1 MRPCC
6 SRKAI
11 NLVIDKSLVL
21 ERAGGAQAGQ
31 VTGHLVLNSLED
43 NLLLGYDPYR
53 TPDGHGDPGA
63 ARAEMRLSKYDRNGD
78 GRCDDPACSNVA
90 MLTFRFAPE
99 QSEVVVAG
107 LAELGIVAQVDEG
120 KTPPDALALWHDPD
134 GRIGL
139 LAGGPWAKDTLNAAH
154 FFRPVF
160 DSRWAMSDG
169 VTNGNMVGA
178 SSARLSRWGYQP
190 TDLPNVDDRID
201 DCVTHVDRMTQ
212 IQCWANLD

>member
-1 MRPCC
+1 
-6 SRKAI
+6 
-11 NLVIDKSLVL
+11 
-21 ERAGGAQAGQ
+21 
-31 VTGHLVLNSLED
+31 
-43 NLLLGYDPYR
+43 
-53 TPDGHGDPGA
+53 
-63 ARAEMRLSKYDRNGD
+63 
-78 GRCDDPACSNVA
+78 

-212 IQCWANLD
+212 IQCWANLDQYLMEQVVPWTPLFVESYTRTVSNRVVHYSFDQFAAQPALDQIAVTPGD